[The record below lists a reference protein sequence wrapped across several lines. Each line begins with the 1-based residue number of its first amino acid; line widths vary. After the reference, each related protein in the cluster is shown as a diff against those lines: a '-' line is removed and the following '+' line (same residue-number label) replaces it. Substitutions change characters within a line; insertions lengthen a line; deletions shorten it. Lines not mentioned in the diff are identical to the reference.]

1 MQKKSSGSLFKH
13 LAFILII
20 FLFVGLIIDITL
32 GEKIGDKCVSILSFL
47 LLPTWILYTILYF
60 YKKKSKTKLIK
71 ADTQSTSDL
80 QSPDLSYTVSKNTI
94 GLSDPLVRDVLLY
107 IYNTGQGSNSIIQRR
122 FRVGYTRGK
131 EVLNELCNLGLIK
144 MLNNAIAVPTLKINE
159 LNDKYQFTFS
169 QSETDEQN
177 LLKSISKDDVL
188 ANIDKMS
195 SHGLDFEEFT
205 VQLLLDN
212 GFENVKK
219 TQGSGDYGIDVLAE
233 KDGITYAIQCKCYSD
248 KVGNKAVQEAFSGKS
263 FYNCMVAAV
272 LTNNY
277 FTNAAIETAKANNVL
292 LWDRNKLIDL
302 LKEYI
307 IKERSRQVIPH
318 LRHMAISVKQTLKTH
333 NIECKIVD
341 IFPSPDY
348 TLIVLEISKEKD
360 ISNISN
366 YLEEIANYI
375 PSSCVQLK
383 EANYPQLTL
392 NIANPAELK
401 MLL

>member
-1 MQKKSSGSLFKH
+1 MKSNNKKFKIPFW
-13 LAFILII
+13 LKLIAFLCCLFILMVIAAIIQVVIEYTTPKQHLCFAICFAVFIILCI
-20 FLFVGLIIDITL
+20 FLFITIKTGLL
-32 GEKIGDKCVSILSFL
+32 KKIFSKQAS
-47 LLPTWILYTILYF
+47 TIPKNVF
-60 YKKKSKTKLIK
+60 SDNTPNVQPQIAKPEISPQIK
-71 ADTQSTSDL
+71 R
-80 QSPDLSYTVSKNTI
+80 Y
-94 GLSDPLVRDVLLY
+94 
-107 IYNTGQGSNSIIQRR
+107 
-122 FRVGYTRGK
+122 
-131 EVLNELCNLGLIK
+131 
-144 MLNNAIAVPTLKINE
+144 TLK
-159 LNDKYQFTFS
+159 LN
-169 QSETDEQN
+169 
-177 LLKSISKDDVL
+177 DVL

-248 KVGNKAVQEAFSGKS
+248 KVGNKAVQEAYSGKS

-277 FTNAAIETAKANNVL
+277 FTNSAIETAKANNVL
-292 LWDRNKLIDL
+292 LWDRSKLIDL

-318 LRHMAISVKQTLKTH
+318 LRHMATSVKQTLKTH